1 MTKVFLVVPPG
12 IEEIAIQEV
21 RKLAP
26 EHFPSLKNIS
36 QLEFNCSWDEL
47 AKLNLLLRTPNR
59 ILVRLAVFHSTQFAD
74 LVKKTRKLEWENYL
88 DSNSKIQIRTTCR
101 KSKLYHSTA
110 VSQRIHNAI
119 ELRLGKSIQL
129 IKGEFN
135 EDQSGGIQLI
145 VVRLLDDEV
154 TISLDSSGD
163 PLHRRGYRLE
173 TGKAPLRENLA
184 AAMLLASGWL
194 PQFPLIDPFC
204 GSGTIPIEAALI
216 SSNTAPGLY
225 RNFAFEK
232 WAVLKNIN
240 MHHQK
245 NQLAS
250 MIQPVQKNI
259 YGSDRDEGAIR
270 ISSENS
276 KRAGVEDQI
285 IWSHQA
291 VSAITPGK
299 TNGWIVTNPP
309 YGQRVNSNKD
319 LRNFYAQ
326 FGNILHR
333 NFKGWNVLFLCSDQ
347 SLVHQTRLNP
357 RQLISFSNGGIQV
370 GAYLIEV

>member
-12 IEEIAIQEV
+12 IEEIALQEI

-26 EHFPSLKNIS
+26 EQFPSLKNIS

-47 AKLNLLLRTPNR
+47 AKLNLVLRTPNR
-59 ILVRLAVFHSTQFAD
+59 ILIRLAVFHSTQFAD

-88 DSNSKIQIRTTCR
+88 NSNSKIQIRTTCR

-119 ELRLGKSIQL
+119 ELRLGKPIQL
-129 IKGEFN
+129 VKGEFN
-135 EDQSGGIQLI
+135 DDQSTDIQLI

-232 WAVLKNIN
+232 WPALKNIN
-240 MHHQK
+240 MQHLK

-250 MIQPVQKNI
+250 QVQPV
-259 YGSDRDEGAIR
+259 
-270 ISSENS
+270 S
-276 KRAGVEDQI
+276 K
-285 IWSHQA
+285 
-291 VSAITPGK
+291 
-299 TNGWIVTNPP
+299 
-309 YGQRVNSNKD
+309 
-319 LRNFYAQ
+319 
-326 FGNILHR
+326 
-333 NFKGWNVLFLCSDQ
+333 
-347 SLVHQTRLNP
+347 
-357 RQLISFSNGGIQV
+357 
-370 GAYLIEV
+370 